1 MKKFIKEFREFI
13 NRGNVMD
20 MAVGIII
27 GGAFTS
33 IVSSLVDDIINPILG
48 LFGGM
53 NFDQLKWNIL
63 GEVTLNYG
71 KFISAV
77 LNFLIM
83 ALVIF
88 TLMRVM
94 NSAAEKLNHNKEK
107 NRLHR
112 QRRNVLIVRQRLPLM
127 QPDVRIVLR
136 FWKKSKRRN
145 KTIHINPRRIF
156 LAEDQIIFREFLY
169 YTGMDIRVT
178 SWLSCATAI

>member
-33 IVSSLVDDIINPILG
+33 IVSSLVEDIINPILG

-94 NSAAEKLNHNKEK
+94 NSAAEKLNHNKEMS
-107 NRLHR
+107 L
-112 QRRNVLIVRQRLPLM
+112 L
-127 QPDVRIVLR
+127 
-136 FWKKSKRRN
+136 
-145 KTIHINPRRIF
+145 
-156 LAEDQIIFREFLY
+156 
-169 YTGMDIRVT
+169 
-178 SWLSCATAI
+178 

>member
-71 KFISAV
+71 RFISAV

-88 TLMRVM
+88 TIMRVM
-94 NSAAEKLNHNKEK
+94 NSAAAKLNHNKEEMS
-107 NRLHR
+107 L
-112 QRRNVLIVRQRLPLM
+112 L
-127 QPDVRIVLR
+127 
-136 FWKKSKRRN
+136 
-145 KTIHINPRRIF
+145 
-156 LAEDQIIFREFLY
+156 
-169 YTGMDIRVT
+169 
-178 SWLSCATAI
+178 